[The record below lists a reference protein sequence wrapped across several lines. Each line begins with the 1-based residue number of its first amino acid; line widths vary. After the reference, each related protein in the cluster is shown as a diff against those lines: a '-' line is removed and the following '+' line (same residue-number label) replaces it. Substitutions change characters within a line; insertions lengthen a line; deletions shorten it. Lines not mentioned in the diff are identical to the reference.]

1 MYYSDDLIEEVRAR
15 NPIQDVVGQYVHL
28 TRKGGNYFGLC
39 PFHSEK
45 TGSFSVS
52 PSKQIYKCFG
62 CNEGGNVIS
71 FIMKYEDVSF
81 TEAMEIL
88 AKRAGIELPKQ
99 EFTLKQR
106 EEEDLRSVLLEIHKE
121 AAVYYHKILRSETGQ
136 LGYRYFRNR
145 GLTNETM
152 ISFGLGYTGQHPDG
166 LYQFLKGK
174 GYSDAVL
181 KDSGLVTITEKGGRD
196 KFWNRVMFPIMD
208 PSRRVI
214 GFGGRVLGA
223 GEPKYLN
230 SPETLIFDKSR
241 TLYGMHAARKSKE
254 KQLIICEG
262 YMDVIAMHQ
271 AGFTNAVAAL
281 GTAFTERHAL
291 VLRRFNVKDVILCF
305 DSDGAGRKAILRAI
319 PILRSEGI
327 RMKVLS
333 MDPYKDPD
341 EFIKNLGQEEFQKRI
356 DTAENAFLFEV
367 RTEREKYDFNDPE
380 EKAMFFNRAAKM
392 LTVFRDEI
400 ERNSYVEAI
409 SKKYGIDYG
418 TLKKQTES
426 YGNRMEFAEKKP
438 ETGEIRPPEKR
449 SVKGRDAGIYE
460 AEKLIL
466 TELSEHPE
474 RFGETRKMLAPEDFR
489 GEIAGKVAGLL
500 FAALE
505 KGDRKVTP
513 AAIMNHFLNDEQY
526 NEVAS
531 LFTSVYADSLSSEE
545 RNRAFSEALK
555 KVKLAS
561 LEAEIEQTTDAVRLM
576 ELMKKKQEIR

>member
-1 MYYSDDLIEEVRAR
+1 MFYSDDLIEEVRAR

-39 PFHSEK
+39 PFHNEK

-71 FIMKYEDVSF
+71 FIMKYEGVSF
-81 TEAMEIL
+81 SEAMEIL

-106 EEEDLRSVLLEIHKE
+106 EEEDRKAVLLEIHKE
-121 AAVYYHKILRSETGQ
+121 AAIYYHKMLRSESGAP
-136 LGYRYFRNR
+136 GYRYFQKR
-145 GLTNETM
+145 GLKNETI

-166 LYQFLKGK
+166 LYRFLKGK

-208 PSRRVI
+208 AGNRVI
-214 GFGGRVLGA
+214 GFGGRVLGD

-230 SPETLIFDKSR
+230 SPETALFDKSR
-241 TLYGMHAARKSKE
+241 TLYGLNAARKTK
-254 KQLIICEG
+254 KNYFIICEG

-281 GTAFTERHAL
+281 GTAFTDRHAL
-291 VLRRFNVKDVILCF
+291 TLRRFNVRDVILCF

-319 PILRSEGI
+319 PILRGEGI

-341 EFIKNLGQEEFQKRI
+341 EFIKNLGAEEFQKRI
-356 DTAENAFLFEV
+356 DAAENAFLFEV
-367 RTEREKYDFNDPE
+367 RMEREKFDFGDPE
-380 EKAMFFNRAAKM
+380 EKAMFFNRVAKM
-392 LTVFRDEI
+392 LTVFSDEI

-418 TLKKQTES
+418 TLKKKTEAL
-426 YGNRMEFAEKKP
+426 GDGMGAP
-438 ETGEIRPPEKR
+438 ELKSGPEEIRPIRKK
-449 SVKGRDAGIYE
+449 VGKDRDSGVHE

-474 RFGETRKMLAPEDFR
+474 RYQEIRDTLSAKDFR
-489 GEIAGKVAGLL
+489 GEVSGRVAELVFSQLETDGKA
-500 FAALE
+500 E
-505 KGDRKVTP
+505 P
-513 AAIMNHFLNDEQY
+513 ASIINHFLDDERY
-526 NEVAS
+526 NEVAA
-531 LFTSVYADSLSSEE
+531 LFTSAYTESLSDEAGK
-545 RNRAFSEALK
+545 RAFREAVK
-555 KVKLAS
+555 KVRAAS
-561 LEAEIEQTTDAVRLM
+561 LEEEIRGTTDAVKLM
-576 ELMKKKQEIR
+576 ELMKKKQELK